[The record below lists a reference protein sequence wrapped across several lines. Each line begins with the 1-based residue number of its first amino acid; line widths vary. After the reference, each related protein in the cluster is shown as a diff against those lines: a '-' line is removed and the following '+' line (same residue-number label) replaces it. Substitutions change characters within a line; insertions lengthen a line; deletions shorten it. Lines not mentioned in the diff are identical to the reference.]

1 MTTAV
6 VRNTSESVLTQENHL
21 VFPCVR
27 AQRPSVT
34 EDYRLSLAP
43 VFIVDTRSVFC
54 SYARHVDLLLYGLRR
69 FGCNFLQPISGLF
82 MGPFELLVAAFVIQR
97 FQAALSRD
105 GTSAIRNLIAA
116 KIVKAIKITRVVSCV
131 TRNDGSV

>member
-1 MTTAV
+1 MIDMHTPF
-6 VRNTSESVLTQENHL
+6 VRLT
-21 VFPCVR
+21 PI
-27 AQRPSVT
+27 
-34 EDYRLSLAP
+34 RLQFYS
-43 VFIVDTRSVFC
+43 
-54 SYARHVDLLLYGLRR
+54 
-69 FGCNFLQPISGLF
+69 QPISGLF

-105 GTSAIRNLIAA
+105 GTSTIRNLIAA